1 MVMPA
6 IWLVALAWT
15 ALGVAFRSAAEIGY
29 DIYGRGY
36 RQKMG

>member
-6 IWLVALAWT
+6 TWLVAVAWA
-15 ALGVAFRSAAEIGY
+15 ALGVAFASAAEIGY

-36 RQKMG
+36 RQ